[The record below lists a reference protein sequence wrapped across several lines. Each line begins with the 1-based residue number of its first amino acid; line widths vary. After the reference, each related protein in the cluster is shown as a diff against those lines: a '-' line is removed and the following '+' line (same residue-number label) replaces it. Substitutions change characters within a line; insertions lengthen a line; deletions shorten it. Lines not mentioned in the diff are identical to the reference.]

1 MLVSDRLII
10 AVLALIDARFGTP
23 KKKKAVGYAEEKKKT
38 GLRYLN
44 IYNILVFLN
53 FRLVFFML
61 KAVFIFLELER
72 RRRKKKRNCCR
83 ETPGISATFIP
94 SLNNQDSG

>member
-10 AVLALIDARFGTP
+10 AVLALIDARFGIP
-23 KKKKAVGYAEEKKKT
+23 KKKKRLDMLKKKKKKKKT

-72 RRRKKKRNCCR
+72 RRRKKKAQLL
-83 ETPGISATFIP
+83 P
-94 SLNNQDSG
+94 

>member
-10 AVLALIDARFGTP
+10 AVLALIDARFGIP
-23 KKKKAVGYAEEKKKT
+23 KKKKRLDMLKKKKKKKKT

-72 RRRKKKRNCCR
+72 RRRKKSAATAVKRLESPQPLYR
-83 ETPGISATFIP
+83 A
-94 SLNNQDSG
+94 

>member
-1 MLVSDRLII
+1 MRMLVSDRLII
-10 AVLALIDARFGTP
+10 AVLALIDARFGIP
-23 KKKKAVGYAEEKKKT
+23 KKKKRLDMLKKEKKKKT

-72 RRRKKKRNCCR
+72 RRRKKSAATAVKRLESPQPLYR
-83 ETPGISATFIP
+83 A
-94 SLNNQDSG
+94 